1 MRDRYGA
8 GVILFVSGTGTEIG
22 KTVATA
28 AVAACASGTVA
39 VVKPAQTGMPIGAP
53 GDLADVTR
61 LTGCADVHEFAR
73 YPDPLSPH
81 HAAAVS
87 GLPELELDDVVDRI
101 GTLIATRDL
110 VLVEGAGGLLV
121 PFARSG
127 WTIADVARA
136 LDAPV
141 LVVTAAGLGTLH
153 HTTSTL
159 RALREEGLRL
169 AGLVIGSWPS
179 APGLAERC
187 NVRDLAAL
195 GGGELAGALPERMTE
210 MADFPAAARAALA
223 AALGGTFDSGAF
235 VGAVGGAF

>member
-1 MRDRYGA
+1 
-8 GVILFVSGTGTEIG
+8 VILFVSGTGTEIG
-22 KTVATA
+22 KTIATA

-101 GTLIATRDL
+101 GTLSATRNL
-110 VLVEGAGGLLV
+110 VVVEGAGGLLV
-121 PFARSG
+121 PFAHSG

-141 LVVTAAGLGTLH
+141 LLVTAAGLGTLH
-153 HTTSTL
+153 HTAATL
-159 RALREEGLRL
+159 RALREERLRL
-169 AGLVIGSWPS
+169 AGLVIGSWP
-179 APGLAERC
+179 ATPGLADRC
-187 NVRDLAAL
+187 NARDLAEM

-210 MADFPAAARAALA
+210 AADFRAAARAALGPT
-223 AALGGTFDSGAF
+223 LGGNFDSAAF
-235 VGAVGGAF
+235 VAAVGAAS